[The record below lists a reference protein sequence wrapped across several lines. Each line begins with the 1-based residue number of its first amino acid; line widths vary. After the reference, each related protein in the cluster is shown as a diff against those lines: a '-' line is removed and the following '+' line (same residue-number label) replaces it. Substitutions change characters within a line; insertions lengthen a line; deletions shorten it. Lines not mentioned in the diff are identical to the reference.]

1 GTTSKQL
8 AKIAVDQ
15 RTNACANPDAFFHG
29 KPITVEDVLNS
40 PLIVSPL
47 HLLEIVM
54 PAAGAAAV
62 VVTAADRA
70 CSGPHDPVWLLGAG
84 ELTTH
89 RSIAYAHSLTNSN
102 IQESARRAFEMA
114 GKKPQEMDLFSL
126 YDCYTITVALTLE
139 DIGLCEKGTV
149 GRFIEEHDFTYRG
162 DYPLNT
168 HGGQLSFGQPGGA
181 GGMSHVTEAVRQ
193 LQGRAGDRQ
202 LKKADHAIV
211 NGNGGIIA
219 EQVSLIL
226 GRD

>member
-1 GTTSKQL
+1 MSGFDVARSRTLAGTGNTSDVSEARDRLIRKANQVRSLVRAASAFQIPMAAYFPQIQKTDTWDQFRGNLSAALVKDMLGTTLCVSGG
-8 AKIAVDQ
+8 AKSLDKWKKGQ
-15 RTNACANPDAFFHG
+15 F
-29 KPITVEDVLNS
+29 
-40 PLIVSPL
+40 
-47 HLLEIVM
+47 
-54 PAAGAAAV
+54 PAAKDDG
-62 VVTAADRA
+62 
-70 CSGPHDPVWLLGAG
+70 L
-84 ELTTH
+84 
-89 RSIAYAHSLTNSN
+89 
-102 IQESARRAFEMA
+102 
-114 GKKPQEMDLFSL
+114 
-126 YDCYTITVALTLE
+126 LTLE
-139 DIGLCEKGTV
+139 DIGLCEKGQV

-193 LQGRAGDRQ
+193 LQGRAGERQ